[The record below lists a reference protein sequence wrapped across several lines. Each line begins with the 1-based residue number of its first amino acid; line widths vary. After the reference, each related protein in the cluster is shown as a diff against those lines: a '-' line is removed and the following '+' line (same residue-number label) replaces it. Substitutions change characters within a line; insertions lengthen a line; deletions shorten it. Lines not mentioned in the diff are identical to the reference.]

1 MKHTRLL
8 PAALL
13 LLAACGTSPERAATP
28 ERATAARADTDAL
41 VAQVRAA
48 GEQGTE
54 LEVQPLR
61 DPQVEDLR
69 HQAEALEATRKFKS
83 ADAVLG
89 QALEITPGDPELLQ
103 WQAELALRRRAWQR
117 AEALAIESFERG
129 PKLGGLCRRNWA
141 TIGHARAQRG
151 AASAAEVAFRQ
162 GESCTVAPPVRM

>member
-1 MKHTRLL
+1 MHKRLL

-13 LLAACGTSPERAATP
+13 LLAACGTSPERTAAP
-28 ERATAARADTDAL
+28 AAPARADTDAL

-48 GEQGTE
+48 GEQGKE

-69 HQAEALEATRKFKS
+69 HQAQALEAARKFKS
-83 ADAVLG
+83 ASEVLG
-89 QALEITPGDPELLQ
+89 QALAITPGDPELLQ
-103 WQAELALRRRAWQR
+103 WQAELALQRRAWKS
-117 AEALAIESFERG
+117 AEALAIESYERG

-141 TIGHARAQRG
+141 TIGHAREQRG
-151 AASAAEVAFRQ
+151 APKAAAVAFRQ